1 MIGAVLV
8 LGIIVAAVVLVGRRM
23 SGKQGPGGPPDIHMV
38 RRFFQYLLLFGLL
51 VVTASGLS
59 GLLGRALERGALV
72 SGDQSELALSVAFT
86 VVGLPLYAVLAL
98 WSRKRLAED
107 PREASSLG
115 WTFYS
120 TVAALTTLSVT
131 MFALHD
137 VLAWA
142 TQLEPYSG
150 AALARFVVWGALW
163 AGHWWLGTH
172 VTPVSLRRVHLLLGS
187 LIGLVTSVTGLS
199 GMLAGVIRLVLGFD
213 EGQVLAGPGD
223 PILRGA
229 VTFAV
234 GAPVWALYWLRTTSH
249 MERDPLWL
257 GYVLL
262 AGVGGGLVTAITSAS
277 TVLYDVLVWLL
288 GEPATTSATVHFQG
302 VPTAAAAAV
311 VGTVVWWYHHTTLE
325 EAGPVAGGRTEIRRV
340 YEYLMAGIAL
350 LAAAGGLTMAVAAL
364 VEAAT
369 GSSAVLVGQS
379 AVNSLLAAAT
389 LLLVG
394 GPVWW
399 FYWRAIQYA
408 ARALPEAEH
417 TSPTRRIYLFVLFGL
432 GGVAAVIALLIGV
445 YLLFEDILAGTFGS
459 ETIRSMRYAVGVLLT
474 SGTVSAYHWTVYRA
488 EREQVVATGH
498 GPRFVLLV
506 GPPDPQIARAVARS
520 TGGRVQAWP
529 RADGG
534 GSPWSL
540 EELQSLLSTATNEEL
555 IVLSDATGLHAIPI
569 HRA

>member
-1 MIGAVLV
+1 M
-8 LGIIVAAVVLVGRRM
+8 
-23 SGKQGPGGPPDIHMV
+23 
-38 RRFFQYLLLFGLL
+38 
-51 VVTASGLS
+51 
-59 GLLGRALERGALV
+59 
-72 SGDQSELALSVAFT
+72 
-86 VVGLPLYAVLAL
+86 
-98 WSRKRLAED
+98 
-107 PREASSLG
+107 
-115 WTFYS
+115 
-120 TVAALTTLSVT
+120 
-131 MFALHD
+131 
-137 VLAWA
+137 
-142 TQLEPYSG
+142 
-150 AALARFVVWGALW
+150 
-163 AGHWWLGTH
+163 
-172 VTPVSLRRVHLLLGS
+172 
-187 LIGLVTSVTGLS
+187 
-199 GMLAGVIRLVLGFD
+199 
-213 EGQVLAGPGD
+213 
-223 PILRGA
+223 
-229 VTFAV
+229 
-234 GAPVWALYWLRTTSH
+234 
-249 MERDPLWL
+249 
-257 GYVLL
+257 
-262 AGVGGGLVTAITSAS
+262 
-277 TVLYDVLVWLL
+277 
-288 GEPATTSATVHFQG
+288 
-302 VPTAAAAAV
+302 
-311 VGTVVWWYHHTTLE
+311 VWWYHRTVLE

-364 VEAAT
+364 IEAAR

-399 FYWRAIQYA
+399 FFWRAIQSA

-445 YLLFEDILAGTFGS
+445 YLLFEDTLAGTFGT

-488 EREQVVATGH
+488 EREQVAVTGH

-540 EELQSLLSTATNEEL
+540 EELQSLLSTATSEEL
-555 IVLSDATGLHAIPI
+555 VVLSDATGLHAIPI

>member
-8 LGIIVAAVVLVGRRM
+8 LGIIVAAVVLVGRRI
-23 SGKQGPGGPPDIHMV
+23 SGKQGSGGPPDIHMV

-59 GLLGRALERGALV
+59 GLLGRALEPGALV

-86 VVGLPLYAVLAL
+86 VVGLPLFAALAL
-98 WSRKRLAED
+98 WSRRRLAED

-120 TVAALTTLSVT
+120 TVAALTSLSVA

-142 TQLEPYSG
+142 ARLEAYSG
-150 AALARFVVWGALW
+150 AALARLLVWGALW

-172 VTPVSLRRVHLLLGS
+172 VSPAPLRRVHLLLGS
-187 LIGLVTSVTGLS
+187 LIGLGTAVAGLS
-199 GMLAGVIRLVLGFD
+199 GMLAGAIRVVLGFD
-213 EGQVLAGPGD
+213 QGQLLAGPGD
-223 PILRGA
+223 PILRGT

-234 GAPVWALYWLRTTSH
+234 GAPVWALYWVRTSSH
-249 MERDPLWL
+249 TERDPLWL

-277 TVLYDVLVWLL
+277 TVLHDVLVWLL

-302 VPTAAAAAV
+302 VPSAAAAAV
-311 VGTVVWWYHHTTLE
+311 VGSVVWWYHRTVLE

-364 VEAAT
+364 IEAAT

-399 FYWRAIQYA
+399 FFWRGIQSA

-459 ETIRSMRYAVGVLLT
+459 ETIRSLRYAVGVLLT

-488 EREQVVATGH
+488 EREQVAVTGH

-506 GPPDPQIARAVARS
+506 GPPDPQIARALARS

-529 RADGG
+529 RADGE

-540 EELQSLLSTATNEEL
+540 EDLVSLLSTATSEEL
-555 IVLSDATGLHAIPI
+555 IVLSDATGLHGIPV